1 MESGISPIEIPV
13 DSEISNYL
21 PTAGFYDSFAA
32 RIHSPHRSAMEIY
45 LYFVAQTPGWVNGLM
60 TARNR
65 LVALFG
71 IKNLGSLKVVDQTK
85 PGSDYRVGDR
95 VGIFSLAH
103 ISDDEVILED
113 IDRHL
118 HVRISISKIPGAG
131 GDQIALSTV
140 VHIRN
145 ALGRVYM
152 LFVAPAHKLIFPAML
167 SRISV

>member
-1 MESGISPIEIPV
+1 MKSGISTIEIPV
-13 DSEISNYL
+13 GSEISKHL
-21 PTAGFYDSFAA
+21 PGAGFYDSFAA
-32 RIHSPHRSAMEIY
+32 RIHSPNRSAMEIY
-45 LYFVAQTPGWVNGLM
+45 LDFVAQTPDWVNALM

-71 IKNLGSLKVVDQTK
+71 IKNLGSLKVVDQAK
-85 PGSDYRVGDR
+85 PASAYRVGDR
-95 VGIFSLAH
+95 VGIFSLTH

-118 HVRISISKIPGAG
+118 HVRIAVSKIPNADA
-131 GDQIALSTV
+131 DQIALSTV

-145 ALGRVYM
+145 AFGRVYM